1 MNEFDEFIKA
11 VIETAIDDNTTCS
24 ELLAESDK
32 VYFKLKVTPK
42 DGVGNVRELN
52 VFYPSDSSH
61 QNSIEHKKELNEYL
75 EKGSESSSFISQ
87 TVLKLNSEI
96 DSFIQSQEFRQTI
109 YLK

>member
-11 VIETAIDDNTTCS
+11 VIERAIDDNTTCS

-52 VFYPSDSSH
+52 VVYSSNSSH
-61 QNSIEHKKELNEYL
+61 DNLIKHKEELNVYL
-75 EKGSESSSFISQ
+75 KKGTESSSFISQ

-96 DSFIQSQEFRQTI
+96 DSFIKSQEFRHTI
-109 YLK
+109 YI